1 MMSKRFSLFLVFSLF
16 SFLFLWT
23 SPSNAQFCF
32 WDCDAIDDNKAKEIA
47 QTDNW
52 KEEFDKYMK
61 DAHCD
66 DCYNNAMKIRFQND
80 LLASQ
85 REEECNNNC
94 SGSDEEI
101 AACKRACE
109 EEREQSRNEHRQAL
123 QGAQQILETVSANN
137 QANCA
142 GLNAMYEEVSARMTA
157 FAAFNWAAAFSSQST
172 VGVPLFSKIL
182 NSYNQDGSYG
192 CWFCPLFDVTFDI
205 VNDLATNFYEQ
216 MRTIF
221 LSALMVG
228 GVAWLCWIV
237 LQFFLVVHGANVG
250 EFMTTLLKAFF
261 RLMFGAA
268 LLWAPSYEVFDF
280 ILSPVVSFASGLSTE
295 LMGTAGFIT
304 PTVTTVTDIYD
315 NGCADTTVS
324 TQQNQMNLC
333 STTDPNDSRFVS
345 NGQPKALSSTVYDGL
360 SCVIKT
366 ASLNFVL
373 GLAIGATFLVHSL
386 TAGPLGLP
394 HLGMLLIALL
404 QIIGYLILF
413 IVVPFKFIDIL
424 VRLGFVAILLPLYIL
439 LAVFPATIGYTK
451 KAWDL
456 LISCLFSLIVLSIL
470 IVICLRLIAGV

>member
-1 MMSKRFSLFLVFSLF
+1 MMSKHCSPFWIFAFFTFFLLSSVPTQAQICLF
-16 SFLFLWT
+16 
-23 SPSNAQFCF
+23 
-32 WDCDAIDDNKAKEIA
+32 DCDEITTAQAQEIAKENDWRTTYQNYI
-47 QTDNW
+47 
-52 KEEFDKYMK
+52 K
-61 DAHCD
+61 DAHCTN
-66 DCYNNAMKIRFQND
+66 CYNNAMKIQYQARLQEN
-80 LLASQ
+80 Q
-85 REEECNNNC
+85 RAENCKNNCQGTEEEIRTCQEVC
-94 SGSDEEI
+94 DQEQRISEENHQQLLQETQRVVENV
-101 AACKRACE
+101 AAV
-109 EEREQSRNEHRQAL
+109 NE
-123 QGAQQILETVSANN
+123 
-137 QANCA
+137 ANCA

>member
-1 MMSKRFSLFLVFSLF
+1 MMSKHCSPFWIFAFFTFFLLSSVPTQAQICLF
-16 SFLFLWT
+16 
-23 SPSNAQFCF
+23 
-32 WDCDAIDDNKAKEIA
+32 DCDEITTAQAQEIAKENDWRTTYQNYI
-47 QTDNW
+47 
-52 KEEFDKYMK
+52 K
-61 DAHCD
+61 DAHCTN
-66 DCYNNAMKIRFQND
+66 CYNNAMKIQYQARLQEN
-80 LLASQ
+80 Q
-85 REEECNNNC
+85 RAENCKNNCQGTEEEIRTCQEVC
-94 SGSDEEI
+94 DQEQRISEE
-101 AACKRACE
+101 
-109 EEREQSRNEHRQAL
+109 NHRQLL
-123 QGAQQILETVSANN
+123 QETQRVVENVAAVNE
-137 QANCA
+137 ANCA